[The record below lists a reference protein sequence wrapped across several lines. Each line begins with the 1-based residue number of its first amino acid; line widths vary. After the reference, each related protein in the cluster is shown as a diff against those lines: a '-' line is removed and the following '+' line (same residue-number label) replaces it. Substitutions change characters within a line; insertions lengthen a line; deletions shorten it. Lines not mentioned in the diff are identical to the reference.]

1 MRHHGD
7 GCSKSISLFVM
18 IASLYL
24 SSINVLRPFI
34 YRDYYLSDA
43 FSQVFVIPP
52 SRSMSRVRRRGSSS
66 CDALW
71 KARGSPNNSRLALAR
86 VTAV

>member
-1 MRHHGD
+1 MRHHGA

-18 IASLYL
+18 IASFYL

-34 YRDYYLSDA
+34 YRDYYLSGV
-43 FSQVFVIPP
+43 FRQVFVAPP
-52 SRSMSRVRRRGSSS
+52 RRSIKRVRRRGSSS
-66 CDALW
+66 CEALW
-71 KARGSPNNSRLALAR
+71 NARGSPNNNKLVFAR